1 MIWRWGKSSVIS
13 NVELGMLLILPCVV
27 LASFLSTTA
36 AWHHSRPAPPAPW
49 SVPSPP
55 SCSPHAPSRVPSP
68 PFCSRSVVTTIW
80 SSVLALSSLMIHAWG
95 QGSAMVS
102 FTKRDHVHWW
112 NNKNFWW
119 RVLWTIVLAL
129 NPIVGTFYVLQ
140 TLFVTCKF
148 HKILRQPRME
158 AAGVHANKIA
168 RFIADT
174 WVGVGVAK
182 LETIP
187 KEYNYNGNGANPEA
201 KPDPRLVL
209 NLAGTGNP
217 RGNRQWPEAPRFQFF
232 LLNYEGMLALLCSG
246 ALDDADYKQ
255 MRFLG
260 RKKGLEI
267 FIIFVQSIS
276 YITAVVYRRIQHLRV
291 TPIEGIGFTGSLL
304 FLVYALVQYFSGSI
318 SKEGLLIYLT
328 PAQEEAIQN
337 FRKQYPPSQWSP
349 GMDHDLWAFRW
360 TIVVGCLVV
369 GVATWLLYPVLTT
382 KSAVDVLGHIIF
394 YGDFFI
400 QFIFLYMYFREHFG
414 AVLLLFPAIVT
425 LAGVALAIYAT
436 KHHWHDQNFDIPTP
450 SLGTYFPVIR

>member
-1 MIWRWGKSSVIS
+1 
-13 NVELGMLLILPCVV
+13 MLLILPCVV

-55 SCSPHAPSRVPSP
+55 SCSPPAPSRVPSP

-80 SSVLALSSLMIHAWG
+80 SAVLALSSLMIHAWG

-102 FTKRDHVHWW
+102 FTKRNHVHFCC
-112 NNKNFWW
+112 NKNFWW
-119 RVLWTIVLAL
+119 RLLWTIVLAL

-148 HKILRQPRME
+148 CKILSQPRME

-174 WVGVGVAK
+174 WVGVGVAN

-187 KEYNYNGNGANPEA
+187 KEYNYNWNRVNPKA
-201 KPDPRLVL
+201 SPDPDLVL
-209 NLAGTGNP
+209 NLAGTGDP
-217 RGNRQWPEAPRFQFF
+217 QSDRQWPTAESFHFF
-232 LLNYEGMLALLCSG
+232 LLNYEGMLALLGSG
-246 ALDDADYKQ
+246 ALNDVDYKQ

-260 RKKGLEI
+260 RRRGLEI

-276 YITAVVYRRIQHLRV
+276 YITAVVYRRIQHLNV

-304 FLVYALVQYFSGSI
+304 FFVYAVVQYFFGSI

-328 PAQEEAIQN
+328 PAQEKAIQN
-337 FRKQYPPSQWSP
+337 FRKENPPSQWFP
-349 GMDHDLWAFRW
+349 GVDPDRWAFIW
-360 TIVVGCLVV
+360 TIVVGFLVV

-394 YGDFFI
+394 YGDFLI
-400 QFIFLYMYFREHFG
+400 QFIFLYMYFRERFK
-414 AVLLLFPAIVT
+414 AVRLLIPAIVT

-436 KHHWHDQNFDIPTP
+436 IHHWHDQNFDIPTP
-450 SLGTYFPVIR
+450 LLGPYFPVIR